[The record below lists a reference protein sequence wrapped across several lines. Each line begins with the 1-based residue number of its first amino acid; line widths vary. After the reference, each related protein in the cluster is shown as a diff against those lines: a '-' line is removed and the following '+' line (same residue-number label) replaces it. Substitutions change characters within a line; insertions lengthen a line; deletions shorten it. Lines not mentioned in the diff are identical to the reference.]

1 MTCTA
6 LIAGPAAEPL
16 GLKLFGPVA
25 RLLTAY
31 LEAANARADYAERI
45 RDEEARYR
53 VTCLPVS

>member
-16 GLKLFGPVA
+16 GLALFDPVAWLLPIPIGMTA

-31 LEAANARADYAERI
+31 LKAASARAD
-45 RDEEARYR
+45 
-53 VTCLPVS
+53 